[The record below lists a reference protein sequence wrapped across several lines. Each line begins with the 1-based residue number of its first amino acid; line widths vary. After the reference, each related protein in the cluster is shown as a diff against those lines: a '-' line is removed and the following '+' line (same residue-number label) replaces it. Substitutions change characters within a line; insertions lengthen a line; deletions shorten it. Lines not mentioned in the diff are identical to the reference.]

1 MHVAP
6 ATVPPTGMPPRSAA
20 IDQRQATLPG
30 QSGLVR
36 ACATYR
42 DLRKEASTQASRQVE
57 SNDLLEPAEV
67 APPWPSRRSG
77 RDTLVEGPLPPGLGA
92 TGQPNCTS
100 HKQDVTRPNKIP
112 SAPPPVRD
120 AGAAVIGGL
129 PLGRRRRELVRDGSP
144 KPPTMP
150 LIERQHGAEPPP
162 WSLFLRS
169 AGNQKRARS
178 KPGGWSPPACCE
190 THLANKATLRCP
202 IPRVSQP
209 RISAPNPPANREPC
223 KHRKVENVAIKAE
236 SQSSTTGL
244 PVWFSSLRQ
253 RLRCHSQR
261 ENYAPKDVVTIPWR

>member
-30 QSGLVR
+30 QPGLVR

-92 TGQPNCTS
+92 TGQPNL
-100 HKQDVTRPNKIP
+100 HVPQTR
-112 SAPPPVRD
+112 RD
-120 AGAAVIGGL
+120 KAEEDPLAATPGQ
-129 PLGRRRRELVRDGSP
+129 GRRRRCHRRAADRSEETRACSRWLP
-144 KPPTMP
+144 QAPTMP
-150 LIERQHGAEPPP
+150 LIERLHGAEPPP

-178 KPGGWSPPACCE
+178 KPGGWSPPARCE
-190 THLANKATLRCP
+190 THLADKGTLRCP

-209 RISAPNPPANREPC
+209 RFPLPTLPRTGSRASTERSKTSPLKRNRSRVQPACQCGSAPCGSVSGVIHNAR
-223 KHRKVENVAIKAE
+223 
-236 SQSSTTGL
+236 TT
-244 PVWFSSLRQ
+244 PRRTS
-253 RLRCHSQR
+253 
-261 ENYAPKDVVTIPWR
+261 